1 MEYKIEAIGAEFS
14 KKAISTLS
22 DHFTNQAQSGYK
34 LHSVFQAQ
42 QPGCLGIGS
51 PSITYF
57 AIYVK
62 E

>member
-1 MEYKIEAIGAEFS
+1 MEYKIEPIGAEFS
-14 KKAISTLS
+14 NKAITQLGS
-22 DHFTNQAQSGYK
+22 HFTAQAQSGYR

-51 PSITYF
+51 PTITYF

>member
-1 MEYKIEAIGAEFS
+1 VQYKIEAIGASFS
-14 KKAISTLS
+14 DGDAKNLAER
-22 DHFTNQAQSGYK
+22 FTSQGSAGWK

-62 E
+62 D

>member
-1 MEYKIEAIGAEFS
+1 MEYKIEPIGAEFS
-14 KKAISTLS
+14 KKAIDKLG
-22 DHFTNQAQSGYK
+22 DHFTEQANSGYR

-57 AIYVK
+57 AIYIK